1 MEIQYANVRLPVFP
15 AMAARCC
22 VPFSSIPRLG
32 TFVRGTATA
41 ADGAAVTLAGGR
53 TLPYDYL
60 VLAPGV
66 AYADPLFKG
75 APTNDAAA
83 RAAAAT
89 SAASALATAT
99 SVVIVGGGPVG
110 VEVAGELATDAP
122 HVKVTLVT
130 SADRLLAPKQPSLGA
145 SAASWLTA
153 RGVRII
159 TNVTVEEA
167 AVEKAGGRPKRGAR
181 AAATAT
187 TTTTT
192 VKLSTG
198 ETLAADIVYHCHAS
212 PPHTAWL
219 PAGVLDGGGFIRVD
233 PHLRVQGSLPAPGRW
248 FALGDACNAPG
259 IKLGYLTR
267 QQADVVAAN
276 VVAAASAADDGMA
289 APPAPLPATWAANG
303 GGPEVMLVTLGR
315 GAGTG
320 HVGPWI
326 RLPSLAVWLIKA
338 RDLFVGKTRAGVGA
352 PAA

>member
-1 MEIQYANVRLPVFP
+1 MEIQYANVRLPVAP
-15 AMAARCC
+15 SMAARCC
-22 VPFSSIPRLG
+22 VPFASIPRLG
-32 TFVRGTATA
+32 TFVRGTATSV
-41 ADGAAVTLAGGR
+41 DGAAVTLVDGR
-53 TLPYDYL
+53 ILPYDYL

-66 AYADPLFKG
+66 GYADPLFKG
-75 APTNDAAA
+75 SPTDDAAA

-89 SAASALATAT
+89 SAAATLSTAS
-99 SVVIVGGGPVG
+99 SVFIVGGGPVG

-122 HVKVTLVT
+122 KVKVTLVT
-130 SADRLLAPKQPSLGA
+130 SADRLLAPKQASLGA
-145 SAASWLTA
+145 TAASWLTA
-153 RGVRII
+153 SGVRII
-159 TNVTVEEA
+159 TNATVEETA
-167 AVEKAGGRPKRGAR
+167 AEAAGGRPKRGSR
-181 AAATAT
+181 AAATT

-219 PAGVLDGGGFIRVD
+219 PAGVLDGSGFIKVD
-233 PHLRVQGSLPAPGRW
+233 PHLRVQGSVPAPGRW
-248 FALGDACNAPG
+248 FALGDACDAPG
-259 IKLGYLTR
+259 VKLGYLTR

-276 VVAAASAADDGMA
+276 VVAAVAAADGGEA
-289 APPAPLPATWAANG
+289 AAASPLPATWAANG

-320 HVGPWI
+320 HIGAWV